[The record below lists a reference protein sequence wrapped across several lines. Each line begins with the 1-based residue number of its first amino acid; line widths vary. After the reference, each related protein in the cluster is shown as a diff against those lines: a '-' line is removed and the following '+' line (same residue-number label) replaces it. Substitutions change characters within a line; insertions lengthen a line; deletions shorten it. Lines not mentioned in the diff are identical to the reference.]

1 MKIVDPIS
9 SALLL
14 TGCIYAA
21 GTSQNNSFMR
31 EFGINPE
38 FSQPSIEKT
47 LYDGGLITFEI
58 AYNHA
63 TLIFIIASIA
73 LVIALTAITL
83 KTFSSRLNFL
93 LPSTT
98 RLIQFYTVIS
108 KIPLGLCLLA
118 YIMYLSFS
126 SFQKGQDDGVKLALT
141 FIERC
146 HWVEIKE
153 KNETTKACAF
163 RKDKDSIWYYQIE
176 STGPKK
182 NSKLLS
188 SSSSITYLETQDN
201 IQESAESI

>member
-63 TLIFIIASIA
+63 TIIFFIFAVLLSVIIA
-73 LVIALTAITL
+73 AITI
-83 KTFSSRLNFL
+83 KKFTSHLNFL
-93 LPSTT
+93 FPSSATVNK
-98 RLIQFYTVIS
+98 FYSITS
-108 KIPLGLCLLA
+108 KTPLGLCLLA
-118 YIMYLSFS
+118 YIMYLSFT

-146 HWVEIKE
+146 HWIEIKE
-153 KNETTKACAF
+153 KNEMTKACAF

-176 STGPKK
+176 ATGPKK

-188 SSSSITYLETQDN
+188 STSGITYLEPEDT
-201 IQESAESI
+201 IK

>member
-1 MKIVDPIS
+1 MKLVDPIS
-9 SALLL
+9 SALLI
-14 TGCIYAA
+14 TGCVYAA

-47 LYDGGLITFEI
+47 LYDGGIITFEI
-58 AYNHA
+58 VYSHFVLLLTIA
-63 TLIFIIASIA
+63 LLIIAA
-73 LVIALTAITL
+73 GAITL
-83 KTFSSRLNFL
+83 IVKKITSRLNFL
-93 LPSTT
+93 IPSTNSIAKIYIT
-98 RLIQFYTVIS
+98 AS
-108 KIPLGLCLLA
+108 KAPLGFLFLT

-126 SFQKGQDDGVKLALT
+126 SFQKGQDDGVKLAMT

-153 KNETTKACAF
+153 KSETTKACAF

-176 STGPKK
+176 SNGPKK

-188 SSSSITYLETQDN
+188 SSTSVTYLEPEIN
-201 IQESAESI
+201 ILTKSK